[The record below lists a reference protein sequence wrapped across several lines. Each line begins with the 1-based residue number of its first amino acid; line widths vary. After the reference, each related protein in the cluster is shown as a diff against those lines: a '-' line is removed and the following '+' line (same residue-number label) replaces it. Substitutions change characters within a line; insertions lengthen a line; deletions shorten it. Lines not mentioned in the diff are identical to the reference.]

1 VVIYSGDNMGLGHL
15 RRCTRIG
22 SRLVRE
28 LPGTEV
34 LVLSGLPLGC
44 PFEIPAGVDVIK
56 LPSARK
62 IKTGVYG
69 PRTLSMSHRRLIRL
83 RTDLIRSVLDS
94 VRPDLLL
101 VDHLPTGVSG
111 ELLPLL
117 PGLDSS
123 TRVVLGLRDIVDDPE
138 VTRRLW
144 GEQGVFEALDA
155 HFDEVLIYGC
165 REVFDAA
172 RHYHLDREVRTRIR
186 YCGYVC
192 SDEVGE
198 GVPSD
203 VRTTSQGTPRRVVI
217 TAGGGEDGY
226 PMMRSCLEALRL
238 AAKHTELD
246 PVFVTGPFMPR
257 ESRELLEAAVPGSV
271 LWRVDAL
278 PDLLETADVILTMA
292 GYNTLVEAI
301 RLGKRPVVIPRPG
314 PSAEQRMR
322 ARVFAERNLVHR
334 IGPGPVSA
342 SSLAGLI
349 LDCCHR
355 SAPRGILPGMDGLAD
370 AVASLGMLLD
380 ARRSGPRAATA
391 GAAKTASRTTR

>member
-1 VVIYSGDNMGLGHL
+1 MYAGDNMGLGHL
-15 RRCTRIG
+15 RRCTRIA

-44 PFEIPAGVDVIK
+44 PFEIPPGVDVIK

-69 PRTLSMSHRRLIRL
+69 PRTLSMHHRDLIRL
-83 RTDLIRSVLDS
+83 RTELVRSVLRE

-101 VDHLPTGVSG
+101 IDHLPVGVSG

-117 PGLDSS
+117 PKLEAS
-123 TRVVLGLRDIVDDPE
+123 TRVVLGLRDIVDAPR

-144 GEQGVFEALDA
+144 REQGVFEALDA

-165 REVFDAA
+165 RELFDAA
-172 RHYHLDREVRTRIR
+172 MHYHLHRDVHTPVR

-198 GVPSD
+198 GAPAADRNRSHGD
-203 VRTTSQGTPRRVVI
+203 PRRVVV
-217 TAGGGEDGY
+217 TAGGGQDGY
-226 PMMRSCLEALRL
+226 PMMRACLEAIRI
-238 AAKHTELD
+238 ASEKTALD

-257 ESRELLEAAVPGSV
+257 DSRELLEASVPGSV

-301 RLGKRPVVIPRPG
+301 RLGKRPVVIPRAG
-314 PSAEQRMR
+314 PSAEQRIR
-322 ARVFAERNLVHR
+322 ARVFAERGLVHEVD
-334 IGPGPVSA
+334 PASLSP
-342 SSLAGLI
+342 SSLADVI
-349 LDCCHR
+349 VECCHE
-355 SAPRGILPGMDGLAD
+355 SAPRGVLPAMDGLAD
-370 AVASLGMLLD
+370 AVASLAILLD
-380 ARRSGPRAATA
+380 SRSTDGRVPSAR
-391 GAAKTASRTTR
+391 AAKTPGRAAR